1 MATIYCSFNVFLGQA
16 ASASSLARSHDDSTQ
31 FEILQEV
38 VRSKGSLPQQI
49 LHSNSRHLPEL
60 FPASSSETF
69 LLWIL
74 SEIGMPAWILQ
85 ACSRP
90 CPESIAATSV
100 RIVDIYMYIYAYS
113 YTNFL
118 YTRMYIYNI
127 AQLFNYYCI
136 IYV

>member
-100 RIVDIYMYIYAYS
+100 RIVDIYIYICIFMHIVIQ
-113 YTNFL
+113 TF
-118 YTRMYIYNI
+118 YIHACIYI
-127 AQLFNYYCI
+127 TLHNYLI
-136 IYV
+136 TTV